1 MNLVE
6 QFGNSLWNF
15 RSYRSLSQT
24 KGGKSFLYIFLL
36 FLIIYLISNSV
47 TVVRMDSVI
56 EYLQSGLMEFVPDF
70 QLSNGKLTVDSPEPI
85 RLEEGSYLLVIDT
98 TGQTTLDD
106 FVGVT
111 DGLLIT
117 ETEMVV
123 IENGRTETTPF
134 SLFGPLELSK
144 DQVAAFLPR

>member
-123 IENGRTETTPF
+123 SITN
-134 SLFGPLELSK
+134 K
-144 DQVAAFLPR
+144 